1 VAGAS
6 EVLSRSL
13 DVETSLEAMLDV
25 VTAGLGAGCLLY
37 LPEGPSQPRRLLWRG
52 RRYSSHELDA
62 PTAALE
68 ELLASEP
75 VTAVLCGVSS
85 YQRLAGARLSGLP
98 GKDQEVLVVALAWHK
113 EVLLHL
119 VHVPRGVWGRA
130 P

>member
-1 VAGAS
+1 MAGAS

-25 VTAGLGAGCLLY
+25 VTAGLGAACLLY

-98 GKDQEVLVVALAWHK
+98 GKARRSWGRVAWHK